1 VIAGAVDPLPVPLPF
16 HNKVQPAA
24 GVAVLKV
31 VDPQL
36 LTMLITGVAGIAFG
50 ADMPEPAELVQP
62 FAVCVTV

>member
-1 VIAGAVDPLPVPLPF
+1 MDGVVAPLPALLPF

-36 LTMLITGVAGIAFG
+36 LVTVITGVAGIALG
-50 ADMPEPAELVQP
+50 AETPVAAALVQP